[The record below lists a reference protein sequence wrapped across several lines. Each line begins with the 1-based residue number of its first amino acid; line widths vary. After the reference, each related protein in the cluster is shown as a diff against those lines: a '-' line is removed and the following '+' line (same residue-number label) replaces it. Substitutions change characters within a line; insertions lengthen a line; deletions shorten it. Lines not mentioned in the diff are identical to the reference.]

1 MALDDEGRRSIDL
14 GTDVSRREIM
24 RQVGGASAVGAAA
37 GLAGCTDLVFQDDDD
52 DGGPAA
58 GSDGDGGGTG
68 DVPDYQLIDLVAP
81 PTDLD
86 YESEWD
92 EREVSMVTH
101 DAATSFFDPTIAG
114 LHDATNQLGWSGNFT
129 GPTGGEDIEEQVTIL
144 ESTVDANP
152 DVIITTIL
160 DENAYDA
167 VIQDALENDIV
178 VLTYNTNALSR
189 EDMMDRFDR
198 RLSYTGQD
206 NYAAGYVCG
215 LAAAERLESEDGQVT
230 IGTCCPAHS
239 ALNDRAS
246 GIEAALEAETDVET
260 EVLDISDDSNEGIT
274 RIEDHIASTDDLLGV
289 VGTDAYTWFI
299 AEAFESQGVADE
311 LLGGGFDLEEATME
325 AIDDGIMDFTIGQD
339 PYSQGYIPVMLA
351 WLYME
356 RGIPPKDYM
365 TGAEVIDQDNVEFVL
380 ERSDWSTLRGWQDEN
395 Y

>member
-1 MALDDEGRRSIDL
+1 MPFKNEGRISIEL
-14 GTDVSRREIM
+14 GKGISRRDVM
-24 RQVGGASAVGAAA
+24 RQLGGASAVGATA
-37 GLAGCTDLVFQDDDD
+37 GLAGCADLVFQDDEEDGSASGGGGDD
-52 DGGPAA
+52 DADA
-58 GSDGDGGGTG
+58 
-68 DVPDYQLIDLVAP
+68 PDYQLIDLIEP

-86 YESEWD
+86 YESEWP

-114 LHDATNQLGWSGNFT
+114 LHDAANQLGWSANFT

-144 ESTVDANP
+144 ESTVDADP

-167 VIQDALENDIV
+167 VIQDALDEDIV
-178 VLTYNTNALSR
+178 VLTYNTNALSTQQ
-189 EDMMDRFDR
+189 MTDRFGR

-239 ALNDRAS
+239 ALNDRAD
-246 GIEAALEAETDVET
+246 GIAAALEAETDVET
-260 EVLDISDDSNEGIT
+260 EVLDITDDSNEGIT
-274 RIEDHIASTDDLLGV
+274 RIEDHIASTDDLLGI

-299 AEAFESQGVADE
+299 AEAFESQGVEDE
-311 LLGGGFDLEEATME
+311 LLGGGFDLEEPTME
-325 AIDDGIMDFTIGQD
+325 AIRDGTMDYTIGQD
-339 PYSQGYIPVMLA
+339 PYSQGFLPTMLA
-351 WLYME
+351 WLHME

-365 TGAEVIDQDNVEFVL
+365 TGAEVIDQENIDFAL
-380 ERSDWSTLRGWQDEN
+380 ERDDWSTLLDWQDEN